1 MAALSIPKSATTQST
16 TPKDNLQNG
25 TKVVRNHPQIHARR
39 APRPIDP
46 EPRLRVPNEP
56 TLHTIPPVNFAHTQP
71 PSIPVVDHPTPTV
84 PPRHIEPQNTENE
97 PTTQS
102 KPHVQV
108 TIGETT
114 YLVSNPYARYQDIC
128 RKALRQRCEFGPRCY
143 RLHLSARLFPREHLD
158 IVHNHPELIKVIKAD
173 PPPPTLS
180 TTVNSSPHISNE
192 PTQPV
197 VKLPPPH
204 LSTKPTRHPIS
215 TPLPVLQMP
224 EAATVPAAKKA
235 VSTIDPHLPSQPTIR
250 PPGDLHS
257 HLRQASTAA
266 LPSKVLATSDS
277 QSTKHLRDPSQ
288 PRRKESILTVEAFYS
303 QIYVDDDSGF
313 WGWKSDDRDAW
324 DDMGQSSSD
333 VSMDTTSS
341 DMNSSRSSFEEL
353 PEVHEN
359 SKSDSLPNRERS
371 GIPPCAAWLLGRC
384 GYGSSCL
391 FAHTS
396 PPGLPGRPTPSAPP
410 LPPGLPSRPDPP
422 VVTTL
427 PQANLPPRL
436 TSMELTPRPR
446 LGDEG
451 SRDRELCRDW
461 VRGRCFLRDRC
472 RFAHITPP
480 GGAPAYPSHHIRP
493 GQAESSSSR
502 LSSSKTAPSS
512 TVAAAGPASV
522 VSSHRSAPLST
533 ASAGSGSITRYA
545 ISENKTVAHT
555 VTSSSATNSTVWKVR
570 VLEHN
575 RLQLGP
581 GFVVEKLMTGFET
594 PFVLL
599 EGIPSNV
606 STVLLTKTL
615 SDHGRVMDIRPAGV
629 QGRNHRVKFGSPKEA
644 QDVISELNGS
654 ILFDR
659 KISARLFYLSNRT
672 INGVFTDTV
681 VFVKWEVP
689 GKLAYG
695 GYDSKIRA
703 TRAISAA
710 IEAGYHAV
718 HHVGLPAVGLHT
730 VRFYGIPAEAEK
742 EWLSRFGNPDD
753 VMWEEE
759 KYTDIERAL
768 TAIYSRLTMDD
779 DVIEFDV
786 FPGQK
791 EGFKRGLAYFVSP
804 EQAKAA
810 CTRLNGWRPSSIGR
824 AKIFAQHRQEVSY
837 SVPSVA
843 FSKISDDISALQQSI
858 LSRDDQ
864 RIKLSIIHKGPPGL
878 SDFPVK
884 VRLSGDD
891 LKELVQYKTEFEQ
904 ILRGEIVRENGRLVW
919 DRFFKSRNGTAMV
932 KDLEHN
938 YPGVSVEVDIVRQN
952 IVLYGSAEKRAAVR
966 QCILDQV
973 HTLGRTKIFHLDI
986 PLDNMPSLFKSP
998 DMDKLQD
1005 ELGRDN
1011 IWFELNNP
1019 RVMIRGDMKALALAK
1034 EAVVRTQE
1042 RRMKSQS
1049 NRPYDIAA
1057 CPACLDAVTLPV
1069 TLNCGHSWCSEC
1081 LANYLKAAVDGG
1093 SFPLSCFGNQGKCSE
1108 PIPLGIARDCLP
1120 THDFDALVRASYFS
1134 YVHSRPKEFYYCPT
1148 PDCQEI
1154 YRTAPKGTILQ
1165 CPSCLQRICPFCH
1178 VEYHEGAPCPER
1190 DEDDKLLKQW
1200 MKDHDVKNC
1209 PGCRVPIERGE
1220 GCNHITCTRCQTHIC
1235 WVCLDTFPRGDG
1247 IYEHMRTMHGGIGL
1261 RADGL

>member
-1 MAALSIPKSATTQST
+1 M
-16 TPKDNLQNG
+16 
-25 TKVVRNHPQIHARR
+25 
-39 APRPIDP
+39 DP
-46 EPRLRVPNEP
+46 DSHLRLPNEP
-56 TLHTIPPVNFAHTQP
+56 TLPTIPPVNFAHTQS
-71 PSIPVVDHPTPTV
+71 PSIPIVDPSTTVV
-84 PPRHIEPQNTENE
+84 PPRRIDDPNT
-97 PTTQS
+97 Q
-102 KPHVQV
+102 
-108 TIGETT
+108 
-114 YLVSNPYARYQDIC
+114 
-128 RKALRQRCEFGPRCY
+128 
-143 RLHLSARLFPREHLD
+143 
-158 IVHNHPELIKVIKAD
+158 PELIKVIKTVQPSSS
-173 PPPPTLS
+173 PPPPPAS
-180 TTVNSSPHISNE
+180 AMDSVFCNDPA
-192 PTQPV
+192 QPI

-204 LSTKPTRHPIS
+204 LPSKSTASSIATPSPVSQTLGSGTPAIKLQSASPPS
-215 TPLPVLQMP
+215 TTCTP
-224 EAATVPAAKKA
+224 K
-235 VSTIDPHLPSQPTIR
+235 DP
-250 PPGDLHS
+250 PP
-257 HLRQASTAA
+257 HLRQASAA
-266 LPSKVLATSDS
+266 VLPSKVSATSGS
-277 QSTKHLRDPSQ
+277 HQPTRKSRDPPQSQ
-288 PRRKESILTVEAFYS
+288 RKDSILTVETFYS
-303 QIYVDDDSGF
+303 QICVDDNSGF
-313 WGWKSDDRDAW
+313 WGWKSGDRDAW
-324 DDMGQSSSD
+324 DDTGQSSSD
-333 VSMDTTSS
+333 VSMDSTSS
-341 DMNSSRSSFEEL
+341 DMNSSRSSLEEL
-353 PEVHEN
+353 PEVHA
-359 SKSDSLPNRERS
+359 KSDRLPNREQS

-384 GYGSSCL
+384 RYGTSCL

-396 PPGLPGRPTPSAPP
+396 PPGLPGRPTPAAPS
-410 LPPGLPSRPDPP
+410 LPPGLPPRPEPP
-422 VVTTL
+422 VVSPT
-427 PQANLPPRL
+427 PQANHPLCSPQV
-436 TSMELTPRPR
+436 EHTPRPR
-446 LGDEG
+446 LADERP
-451 SRDRELCRDW
+451 RDLCRDW
-461 VRGRCFLRDRC
+461 VRGRCFLGDRC
-472 RFAHITPP
+472 RFAHIIPP
-480 GGAPAYPSHHIRP
+480 GGAPVQSSSYNRP
-493 GQAESSSSR
+493 GQAQSSSSR
-502 LSSSKTAPSS
+502 VSGSKTAPSS
-512 TVAAAGPASV
+512 TMVASGPASV
-522 VSSHRSAPLST
+522 IQSHRSAPLST
-533 ASAGSGSITRYA
+533 VSAGSGSVTRYA
-545 ISENKTVAHT
+545 ISENKTEAHT
-555 VTSSSATNSTVWKVR
+555 LTSLSATNSTVWKVR

-581 GFVVEKLMTGFET
+581 GFVVEQLMTGFET

-606 STVLLTKTL
+606 SDTLLTKTL
-615 SDHGRVMDIRPAGV
+615 SDYGRVMDIRSAGV

-644 QDVISELNGS
+644 QDAISELNGS

-659 KISARLFYLSNRT
+659 KISARLSYLSTPTT

-681 VFVKWEVP
+681 VFVKWDVP
-689 GKLAYG
+689 GKIAYG
-695 GYDSKIRA
+695 GYDSKVRA
-703 TRAISAA
+703 ARGISAA
-710 IEAGYHAV
+710 VAAGYHAV
-718 HHVGLPAVGLHT
+718 HHVGLPAVGMHT

-742 EWLSRFGNPDD
+742 EWMSRLGNPDD
-753 VMWEEE
+753 VMWEDA
-759 KYTDIERAL
+759 KYTDIDRAL

-786 FPGQK
+786 LPGQK

-810 CTRLNGWRPSSIGR
+810 CARLNGWRPTSIGR
-824 AKIFAQHRQEVSY
+824 ARIFAQHRQEVSY

-864 RIKLSIIHKGPPGL
+864 RIRLSIIHKGPPGL

-919 DRFFKSRNGTAMV
+919 DRFFKTRNGIAMV

-966 QCILDQV
+966 QSILDQV
-973 HTLGRTKIFHLDI
+973 HTLGRTKLFHLDI
-986 PLDNMPSLFKSP
+986 SLDNMPSLFKSP

-1011 IWFELNNP
+1011 IWFELNTP
-1019 RVMIRGDMKALALAK
+1019 KVMIRGDMKALALAK

-1049 NRPYDIAA
+1049 NRPYNIAA
-1057 CPACLDAVTLPV
+1057 CPACLDAVSLPV
-1069 TLNCGHSWCSEC
+1069 TLSCGHSWCSEC
-1081 LANYLKAAVDGG
+1081 LGNYLKAAVDGG

-1108 PIPLGIARDCLP
+1108 PIPLGIARDCLE
-1120 THDFDALVRASYFS
+1120 THDFNALVRASYFS

-1154 YRTAPKGTILQ
+1154 YRTAPKGTVLQ

-1190 DEDDKLLKQW
+1190 DEGDKLLKQW